1 MIMGMTIAEAAQA
14 LDVSVSLIRRYERQF
29 NLNFA
34 RDDRDRR
41 ILSEQDL
48 KNLEIILSFREQ
60 DMSIEEIKTILGNQV
75 VPAENTTAGP
85 DIRDVLAAVIS
96 RQDELE
102 KIVLAQGQAIQRL
115 HEENAKLTTLNAQLV
130 LQIEAPKDDTI
141 LQDLGNKVDDLAAR
155 VQASEESLDAA
166 TKDEM
171 IRKLQRR
178 LLDLEAAV
186 ATEIGTKE
194 DEEEGLL
201 DELARTIQAQVEQQ
215 NTKKWWQF
223 WR

>member
-1 MIMGMTIAEAAQA
+1 MGMTMTEAAQA
-14 LDVSVSLIRRYERQF
+14 LDVSVSLIRRYEREF

-34 RDDRDRR
+34 RDERHHRL
-41 ILSEQDL
+41 LSEQDL
-48 KNLEIILSFREQ
+48 KNLQIILSFREQ
-60 DMSIEEIKTILGNQV
+60 DMTIEEIKATLSGQV
-75 VPAENTTAGP
+75 VPAEAETSGP
-85 DIRDVLAAVIS
+85 DIRDVLAAVVA

-102 KIVLAQGQAIQRL
+102 KVVQAQSTAIQRL
-115 HEENAKLTTLNAQLV
+115 SEENAKLTALNAQLV
-130 LQIEAPKDDTI
+130 LQIEAPKDSPHV
-141 LQDLGNKVDDLAAR
+141 QQLGTKVDDLEAR
-155 VQASEESLDAA
+155 LKASEASLDAA

-186 ATEIGTKE
+186 ATEIGTKS

-201 DELARTIQAQVEQQ
+201 DELARTIQAQVSQQ
-215 NTKKWWQF
+215 NARKWWKF

>member
-1 MIMGMTIAEAAQA
+1 MGMTLAEAAKA
-14 LDVSVSLIRRYERQF
+14 LDVSVSLLRRYEREF

-34 RDDRDRR
+34 RDDRNRR
-41 ILSEQDL
+41 ILTEQDL
-48 KNLEIILSFREQ
+48 NNIRIILSFRDQ
-60 DMSIEEIKTILGNQV
+60 NMSLEEIRATLSGQLV
-75 VPAENTTAGP
+75 SAETETAGP
-85 DIRDVLAAVIS
+85 DIRDVLAAVVA

-102 KIVLAQGQAIQRL
+102 KIVQAQGAAISRL
-115 HEENAKLTTLNAQLV
+115 SEENAKLTALNTQLV
-130 LQIEAPKDDTI
+130 LQIEAPKDSPHVKE
-141 LQDLGNKVDDLAAR
+141 LGTKVDELEAR
-155 VQASEESLDAA
+155 LQASEASLDAS

-186 ATEIGTKE
+186 ATEIGTKS

-201 DELARTIQAQVEQQ
+201 DELARTIQAQVSQQ
-215 NTKKWWQF
+215 NARKWWEF